1 MNIAVCTLFE
11 GDYHIGAG
19 ALANSLHAAGYRGVL
34 WAGWRGALPPWAASA
49 RADASAPGIRRLDV
63 ADGFTI
69 AFVPVAPDAHLTY
82 HKPDFLKH
90 VFNRLDPDAGA
101 AVYLDPD
108 IVVKC
113 PWPVFP
119 AWLDDGLALVED
131 VNASMPPRHPLRL
144 AWARLLAARGLSPL
158 RSPGRYYNAGFVGLP
173 RSRIG
178 FLDTWRETI
187 GIVRDVN
194 GSLSTLKN
202 GDASAL
208 FHSAD
213 QDALNLAL
221 MLDPVPLNTAG
232 PEAMD
237 FAVGGHHLSHAV
249 GTPKPWQAR
258 FVRRA
263 LAGYP
268 PSAAAKEFYQH
279 VSHPLEILSPVAL
292 RRRRRFLAAAALI
305 ARFYRRA

>member
-1 MNIAVCTLFE
+1 MSIAVCTLFE

-19 ALANSLHAAGYRGVL
+19 ALANSLHASGFRGVL
-34 WAGWRGALPPWAASA
+34 WAGWRGALPPWAAAA
-49 RADASAPGIRRLDV
+49 RDDASAPGARRLDV
-63 ADGFTI
+63 ADGFAVVFI
-69 AFVPVAPDAHLTY
+69 PVAPDAHLTY
-82 HKPDFLKH
+82 HKADFLDR
-90 VFNRLDPDAGA
+90 VFNRLAPSADAA
-101 AVYLDPD
+101 IYLDPD
-108 IVVKC
+108 IVIKC
-113 PWPVFP
+113 PWTVFP

-131 VNASMPPRHPLRL
+131 VNASMPARHPLRL
-144 AWARLLAARGLSPL
+144 AWTRLLAGRGLSPRRQL
-158 RSPGRYYNAGFVGLP
+158 DRYYNAGFIGLP
-173 RSRIG
+173 RARIG
-178 FLDTWRETI
+178 FLDTWRSTI
-187 GIVRDVN
+187 GVVRDVN
-194 GSLSTLKN
+194 GALATLKN

-221 MLDPVPLNTAG
+221 MLDDVPLNAAG

-263 LAGYP
+263 LDGYP
-268 PSAAAKEFYQH
+268 PSTAAKSFHQH
-279 VSHPLEILSPVAL
+279 VSRPLEIIPPAAL
-292 RRRRRFLAAAALI
+292 RRRRRSLAVAALI